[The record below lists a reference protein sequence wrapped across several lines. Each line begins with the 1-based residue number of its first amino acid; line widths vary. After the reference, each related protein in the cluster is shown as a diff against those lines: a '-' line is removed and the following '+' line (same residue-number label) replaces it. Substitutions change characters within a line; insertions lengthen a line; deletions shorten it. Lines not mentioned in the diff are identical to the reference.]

1 MQLFEPP
8 PLCRAVRR
16 TPRMGTWET
25 RRLYPGRMCKL
36 MNMMR
41 KAALTLAAAVL
52 GVGAVGISVPAHA
65 LDTNWPCAG
74 CLRAGG
80 R

>member
-1 MQLFEPP
+1 MTTRPH
-8 PLCRAVRR
+8 
-16 TPRMGTWET
+16 PREDVQ
-25 RRLYPGRMCKL
+25 L

-52 GVGAVGISVPAHA
+52 GIGAIGVTAPAHA
-65 LDTNWPCAG
+65 YDTNWPCAG
-74 CLRAGG
+74 CAKAGH